1 VNEILG
7 PRYERALLYACQ
19 VHAAQRRKGGD
30 IPYLSHLLAVS
41 SLVIEDGAAAGELR
55 EDEAI
60 AALLHDTAEDQGG
73 ERRLRDVE
81 ARFGSRVAEIVEAC
95 SDSLTEDASAK
106 APWRERKQRHL
117 DHLERATDPGILRV
131 VLADKV
137 HNARSVLADYR
148 VLGDALW
155 ARFHS
160 EADTPWYYRRLA
172 EVFAR
177 KVPRSTMTDDLV
189 RIVAGLPESP
199 PTGG

>member
-7 PRYERALLYACQ
+7 PRYEQALLYACQ

-30 IPYLSHLLAVS
+30 IPYLAHLLAVS
-41 SLVIEDGAAAGELR
+41 SLVIEDGAATGDLR

-60 AALLHDTAEDQGG
+60 AALLHDAAEDQGG

-81 ARFGSRVAEIVEAC
+81 SRFGHRVAEIVEAC

-117 DHLERATDPGILRV
+117 EHLERASDPGILRV
-131 VLADKV
+131 ALADKV

-155 ARFHS
+155 ERFHR

-177 KVPRSTMTDDLV
+177 KVPRSNLTDDLIG
-189 RIVAGLPESP
+189 IVENLPESP
-199 PTGG
+199 PTEG